1 MTPVR
6 IVADEEAGK
15 VTAEAGNGSFCL
27 LPRHVDFLA
36 ALVPGILFYE
46 DREGREV
53 FVAIDGGVLVKCG
66 DEVRVSTRTAVKGR
80 DLGSLRQRLDREML
94 QQDEQE
100 RRTRTVLARLET
112 NFARRF
118 MEMEKNAPG

>member
-1 MTPVR
+1 MTPTR
-6 IVADEEAGK
+6 IVVDEAAQK
-15 VTAEAGNGSFCL
+15 ITAEAGNGAFCL

-36 ALVPGILFYE
+36 ALVQGILIFQNS
-46 DREGREV
+46 DGKEV
-53 FVAIDGGVLVKCG
+53 FLAVDGGVLVKCG
-66 DEVRVSTRTAVKGR
+66 NEVSVSTRTAVIGR
-80 DLGSLRQRLDREML
+80 DLETLRQTLDREML

-118 MEMEKNAPG
+118 MEMEKNARG